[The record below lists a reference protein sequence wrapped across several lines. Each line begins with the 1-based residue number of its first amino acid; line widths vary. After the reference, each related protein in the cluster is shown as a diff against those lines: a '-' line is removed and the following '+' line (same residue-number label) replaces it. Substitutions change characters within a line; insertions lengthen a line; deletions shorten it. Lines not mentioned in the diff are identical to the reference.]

1 MKKIK
6 SEEYEA
12 EVDSWFAIHHR
23 NTVEKKKFSHDVAGV
38 DVLYS
43 VKGRR
48 LNTCSTRVQSGRK
61 ESRRVFNQRRSG
73 Q

>member
-23 NTVEKKKFSHDVAGV
+23 NTVEKKTFSHDVAGV
-38 DVLYS
+38 DVFLQ
-43 VKGRR
+43 R
-48 LNTCSTRVQSGRK
+48 QRK
-61 ESRRVFNQRRSG
+61 TTQHVFHTGSEWKERI
-73 Q
+73 